1 MGLSWLHT
9 SQNYPGQ
16 ETAWIRPIVTRLP
29 VMVAKKKYGHVS
41 SSPQDGRSI
50 SSPPTLLAL
59 TATVR
64 HETGECG
71 LRSDDT
77 GVARAEPSML
87 QCYQEPSRRKSC
99 RNATKPLSV
108 ISQREATR
116 PWSPESPA
124 KNSPGKSSVT
134 LLSFLP
140 RPPQILNKAAKSWH
154 FFTPTNFV
162 CKTWTQKIEPKD
174 PFTTCWTTEWQR
186 PKTRESH

>member
-1 MGLSWLHT
+1 
-9 SQNYPGQ
+9 
-16 ETAWIRPIVTRLP
+16 
-29 VMVAKKKYGHVS
+29 MVAKKKYDHVI
-41 SSPQDGRSI
+41 SSPQDGWSI
-50 SSPPTLLAL
+50 SSPPTQLAL
-59 TATVR
+59 AATVR
-64 HETGECG
+64 RETGECG

-77 GVARAEPSML
+77 GVARAEPSMQ
-87 QCYQEPSRRKSC
+87 QCCQEPRRKSC

-154 FFTPTNFV
+154 SFTPTNFV
-162 CKTWTQKIEPKD
+162 CKASTQKIKPKD
-174 PFTTCWTTEWQR
+174 PFTTC
-186 PKTRESH
+186 